1 MEMLEEENAMIWLKN
16 SELDIEEH
24 NPLSLEFGFLT

>member
-16 SELDIEEH
+16 LELDIEEH
-24 NPLSLEFGFLT
+24 NPLSLEVVS